1 MKVEH
6 DLRSREQLAA
16 LYEISRAVNST
27 LEVGEVLD
35 AILGMT
41 LDLFQAEAGSI
52 MLLQD
57 GVLRIRCARGLSEEV
72 IRTTEVPLGQ
82 GIAGWVARTGE
93 MLLLNGRVDDS
104 RFSNVVDRRDE
115 ITSSLCTPLRSR
127 DGVLGVMMVRRGGTR
142 AFSRGQLDFFA
153 SVADQA
159 AVALENARLFRSE
172 RQRAGELAVEK
183 QKFQAILADMA
194 DGVLVT
200 DGDGCLSHVNAAGRA
215 LLGLPEEH
223 LGRPLADWL
232 PGLALES
239 VKERLLQG
247 DGPCEMDATIRGEG
261 GPTILRVTATR
272 LAAGLPQAD
281 GLVLLLHDVT
291 ERVRVERMKSEFLSA
306 VSHELKTPLTTISGF
321 LELMLNREFER
332 SRQVQYLT
340 IGLGEAQ
347 RLQRLIEDLL
357 TLSRLESGQFRLQ
370 TRPVR
375 LDQVASALVTGFAE
389 RYPAFGFR
397 FSALG
402 NIPVLEVDEDLV
414 SQVLVNLLSNAVKY
428 SPQGGQVE
436 VQVQADGQSVR
447 VSVSDQGIGI
457 PKDKYPY
464 IFDRFYRVDNSLT
477 RTTGG
482 IGLGLA
488 NARYIVEGH
497 GGAIWVE
504 SAEGQG
510 SRFIFV
516 LPVQRR
522 EPSDSE
528 A

>member
-1 MKVEH
+1 MIGEH
-6 DLRSREQLAA
+6 ELRSREQLAA
-16 LYEISRAVNST
+16 LYEIGRAVNST
-27 LEVGEVLD
+27 LEPGEVLNL
-35 AILGMT
+35 ILGMT

-57 GVLRIRCARGLSEEV
+57 GVLRIRCARGLPEEV
-72 IRTTEVPLGQ
+72 VRNTEVPLGQ

-93 MLLLNGRVDDS
+93 MLLLNGKVEDS
-104 RFSNVVDRRDE
+104 RFSNIVDRRDE

-127 DGVLGVMMVRRGGTR
+127 DGVIGVMMVRRGGTR
-142 AFSRGQLDFFA
+142 TFSRSQLDFFS

-159 AVALENARLFRSE
+159 AMALEKARLFRSE
-172 RQRAGELAVEK
+172 RQRAQELVVER
-183 QKFQAILADMA
+183 QKFEAILADMA

-200 DGDGCLSHVNAAGRA
+200 DRDGRLTHANAAARN
-215 LLGLPEEH
+215 LLGLPEGR
-223 LGRPLADWL
+223 LGQPLAECL
-232 PGLALES
+232 PGLTVERI
-239 VKERLLQG
+239 KGRLLEKG
-247 DGPCEMDATIRGEG
+247 GPCEMDATFQGE
-261 GPTILRVTATR
+261 PTPTVLRVTATR
-272 LAAGLPQAD
+272 LSAGSQQAE

-321 LELMLNREFER
+321 LELMLNRDFER

-340 IGLGEAQ
+340 IGLGEAR

-357 TLSRLESGQFRLQ
+357 TLSRLESGQFHLQ
-370 TRPVR
+370 TRPAR
-375 LDQVASALVTGFAE
+375 LDEIAARVVTSFAE
-389 RYPAFGFR
+389 RYPSFHFL
-397 FSALG
+397 FSTPGA
-402 NIPVLEVDEDLV
+402 IPSVEMDEDLV
-414 SQVLVNLLSNAVKY
+414 AQVLVNLLSNAVKY
-428 SPQGGQVE
+428 SPQAGDVE
-436 VQVQADGQSVR
+436 VLVQAESQCVR

-457 PKDKYPY
+457 PKDKCPY

-497 GGAIWVE
+497 GGSIWVE
-504 SAEGQG
+504 SSEGKG
-510 SRFIFV
+510 SRFTFV
-516 LPVQRR
+516 LPYQQR
-522 EPSDSE
+522 EPADSE

>member
-1 MKVEH
+1 MTTEH

-35 AILGMT
+35 TILGMT

-72 IRTTEVPLGQ
+72 IGRTEVPLGQ

-127 DGVLGVMMVRRGGTR
+127 DGVLGVMMVRRGGPRT
-142 AFSRGQLDFFA
+142 FSRSQLDFFS

-159 AVALENARLFRSE
+159 AVALENARLFRAE
-172 RQRAGELAVEK
+172 RLRAEELAVEQ

-200 DGDGCLSHVNAAGRA
+200 DGEGRLTHVNAAART
-215 LLGLPEEH
+215 LLGLPDEH
-223 LGRPLADWL
+223 LGHPVTDWL
-232 PGLALES
+232 PGLALER
-239 VKERLLQG
+239 VRERLLQDG
-247 DGPCEMDATIRGEG
+247 GPCEMDATIQGEG
-261 GPTILRVTATR
+261 GGTILRVTATR
-272 LAAGLPQAD
+272 LSAGRPGSQ

-321 LELMLNREFER
+321 LELMLNRDFER

-340 IGLGEAQ
+340 IGLGEAR

-357 TLSRLESGQFRLQ
+357 TLSRLESGRFRLQ

-375 LDQVASALVTGFAE
+375 LDQVAAAVVTSFAE
-389 RYPAFGFR
+389 RFPACHFV
-397 FSALG
+397 FSAPG
-402 NIPVLEVDEDLV
+402 VIPSLELDEDLI

-428 SPQGGQVE
+428 SPQGGEIEILVQVE
-436 VQVQADGQSVR
+436 SQSVR

-457 PKDKYPY
+457 PKDKSPF

-504 SAEGQG
+504 SSEGKG
-510 SRFIFV
+510 SRFTFV
-516 LPVQRR
+516 LPTQRR
-522 EPSDSE
+522 EPADSE